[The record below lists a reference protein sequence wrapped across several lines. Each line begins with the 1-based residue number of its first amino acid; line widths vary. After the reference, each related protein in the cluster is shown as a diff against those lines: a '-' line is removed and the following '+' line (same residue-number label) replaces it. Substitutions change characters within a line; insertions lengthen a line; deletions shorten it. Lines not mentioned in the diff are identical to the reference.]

1 MTALIPFYA
10 IGVFTGFSMAGF
22 GMARYHGRTKEPGWR
37 YKRVINTAGGIYT
50 ALVVVLFAV
59 VKFTEGAWLIVIL
72 FPALVWVLIR
82 LNREYRTE
90 AAALEDSG
98 AIVPNYTRQVI
109 LVLIDGY
116 DMAVAAAVR
125 YAKSQRPTALR
136 AVHFVLDDGH
146 AERLRDRWVAAR
158 PELPAA
164 GRPGA
169 ARPHRGPDR
178 PRGQPGS
185 RRGRHHRPVRRA
197 APRGPACQQRR
208 TSSSAAPGRRPD
220 RLTGPGDLTA
230 LFYGRT
236 HIPGLTAGSHIRLR
250 GTAGPGADGRPVMVN
265 PGYELLRLAWCANK
279 HLSM

>member
-158 PELPAA
+158 TGVPLELADCPDRRLAHAAAEHAAREAAADGTFVTVVLPRRSYPPLA
-164 GRPGA
+164 GRVLHDRTADRIAHVVSRVPGA
-169 ARPHRGPDR
+169 AATIVPCDVRHHV
-178 PRGQPGS
+178 
-185 RRGRHHRPVRRA
+185 GRHA
-197 APRGPACQQRR
+197 SSDAP
-208 TSSSAAPGRRPD
+208 APP
-220 RLTGPGDLTA
+220 P
-230 LFYGRT
+230 
-236 HIPGLTAGSHIRLR
+236 P
-250 GTAGPGADGRPVMVN
+250 PGADPIGS
-265 PGYELLRLAWCANK
+265 LAPAT
-279 HLSM
+279 